1 MKINRNNKK
10 ANAMI
15 FTMFILAGML
25 IVAISGAYLI
35 LVGIKAAGVQ
45 TQSTRAYFAAESGS
59 ERILWEF
66 RKNGADYG
74 TSEMGTGV
82 PILED
87 LNLGDNLSFQIF
99 HNLDPDTLHNYRS
112 VGSYGNVKRSVEIS
126 F

>member
-1 MKINRNNKK
+1 
-10 ANAMI
+10 MI

-35 LVGIKAAGVQ
+35 SVGITAAGVQ
-45 TQSTRAYFAAESGS
+45 MQSTRAYFAAESGS

-74 TSEMGTGV
+74 TADMGTGV

-87 LNLGDNLSFQIF
+87 LNLGENLSFQVF
-99 HNLDPDTLHNYRS
+99 HNIDPNTLHNYRS
-112 VGSYGNVKRSVEIS
+112 VGSSGAVKRSVEIS